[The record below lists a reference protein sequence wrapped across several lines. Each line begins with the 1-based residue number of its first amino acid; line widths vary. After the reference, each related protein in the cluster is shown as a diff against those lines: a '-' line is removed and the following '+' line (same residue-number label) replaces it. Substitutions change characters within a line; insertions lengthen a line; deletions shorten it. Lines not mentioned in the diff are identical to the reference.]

1 MNTQSINEENTFNKN
16 KDIYMN
22 IHGKKVYSIS
32 TSIDD
37 RIEFQNQLGITKKDL
52 DNDEYNFI
60 KLYTYEGYN
69 IINHYFRKLT
79 RLSDSEKESLKNKC
93 EETWSKFKSQYDYIP
108 FDNALKASETICNKG
123 KILNEDLI
131 VFRRQETPL
140 KSYADNDIY
149 HCDSFLSTSLYSN
162 RDEFGE
168 YLEYILIPKGKRI
181 LYISD
186 ISSNNNESEVLL
198 TKNIDLKIIEEKSKY
213 VTHWKMI

>member
-1 MNTQSINEENTFNKN
+1 MNTQSINEDNAFNKN
-16 KDIYMN
+16 KDIFMDIN
-22 IHGKKVYSIS
+22 GKKVYSIAN
-32 TSIDD
+32 SIDD

-60 KLYTYEGYN
+60 KLYTYEGYA
-69 IINHYFRKLT
+69 IINCYFRNLT
-79 RLSDSEKESLKNKC
+79 HLSDSKKESLKSKC
-93 EETWSKFKSQYDYIP
+93 DETWSKFKPQYDYIP

-140 KSYADNDIY
+140 KSYAKNGIY

-181 LYISD
+181 LYISN

-198 TKNIDLKIIEEKSKY
+198 TKDIDLEIIEQKSKY